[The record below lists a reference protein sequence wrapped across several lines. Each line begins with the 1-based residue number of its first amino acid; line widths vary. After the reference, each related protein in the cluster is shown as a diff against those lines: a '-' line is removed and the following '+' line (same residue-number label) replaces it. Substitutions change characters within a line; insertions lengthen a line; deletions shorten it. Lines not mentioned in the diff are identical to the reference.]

1 MNRRI
6 RKKKWNYYI
15 SGINRYGCEE
25 CTGITNRVFKTE
37 EGWINLSLGLKKD
50 KKEWKM
56 VVIQKNF
63 DTGEREEICY
73 IKPKYCWNCGRKL
86 K

>member
-6 RKKKWNYYI
+6 KKKKWNYYI
-15 SGINRYGCEE
+15 NGINRYGCEE
-25 CTGITNRVFKTE
+25 CTGVANRVFKTKD
-37 EGWINLSLGLKKD
+37 GWINLSLGLKKD
-50 KKEWKM
+50 KREWQM
-56 VVIQKNF
+56 ILIQKNF
-63 DTGEREEICY
+63 ETEKREEICY